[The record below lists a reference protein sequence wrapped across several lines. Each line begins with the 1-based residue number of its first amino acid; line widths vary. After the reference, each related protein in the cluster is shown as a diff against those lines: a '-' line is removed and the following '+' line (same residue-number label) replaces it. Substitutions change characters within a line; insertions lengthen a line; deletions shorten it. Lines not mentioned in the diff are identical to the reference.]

1 MGVREKGGQGYQPIL
16 SSFFAAIEEIGI
28 GLVPILLEKPS
39 FCPFGL
45 SIPKSNLNPD
55 IWPRPTK
62 VKGSFYSELAC
73 TFTLTNLLK
82 KNQPWHWTRERQEAF
97 EDLKGAIMA
106 DLVLALPSCS
116 LLLTYE
122 TSHPFYLIKALYVCP
137 GFPYQDEMTGQRRVI
152 HWLFTEERRDWLHA
166 YSQEGHQW
174 NSSFIAWRIAFLS
187 MLLLSFPRNS
197 RSAFL
202 SFHQE
207 RHLWTSASTS
217 SRGTMDQDFW
227 FPFDFQLRS
236 LLLLEGYGF
245 LSPGYRFIGSATLSI
260 KAITPLIHTHS
271 APLTPERKLAHL
283 SDWIRS

>member
-16 SSFFAAIEEIGI
+16 SSFFAAIDEIGI

-122 TSHPFYLIKALYVCP
+122 TSLVIRFISFKPCMYVLD
-137 GFPYQDEMTGQRRVI
+137 FPTRMKWLDKEG
-152 HWLFTEERRDWLHA
+152 LFTD
-166 YSQEGHQW
+166 YSPKKGEIGFMPIPKKAI
-174 NSSFIAWRIAFLS
+174 NET
-187 MLLLSFPRNS
+187 LLS
-197 RSAFL
+197 
-202 SFHQE
+202 
-207 RHLWTSASTS
+207 
-217 SRGTMDQDFW
+217 
-227 FPFDFQLRS
+227 
-236 LLLLEGYGF
+236 
-245 LSPGYRFIGSATLSI
+245 
-260 KAITPLIHTHS
+260 
-271 APLTPERKLAHL
+271 
-283 SDWIRS
+283 